1 MSLAASRVF
10 ILTSAAAAIADT
22 AFARDST
29 SSRLRLPKAHRPMR
43 MMCPLAVLFALEA
56 VLTTAA
62 FAKTP
67 RAKVVTV
74 VDVRQAPPRATSC
87 GSSFVCRQDLF
98 DRSNRN
104 NLRFDWPAP
113 PAQPGQF

>member
-1 MSLAASRVF
+1 MSLAVSRVF
-10 ILTSAAAAIADT
+10 ILT
-22 AFARDST
+22 F
-29 SSRLRLPKAHRPMR
+29 
-43 MMCPLAVLFALEA
+43 AVLFALEA
-56 VLTTAA
+56 VLATAA

-67 RAKVVTV
+67 RAKVVNH
-74 VDVRQAPPRATSC
+74 APPRATIC
-87 GSSFVCRQDLF
+87 ESSFVCRQDLF